1 MLDDCS
7 YRIQFPADCFLI
19 VARKGSAT
27 VNHTLASLYLP
38 FQVVIFVTMQ
48 GSLCPMLD
56 TALCILHVDLLI
68 SEKVACLEC
77 KAAIKTQHLL
87 PHMHYAI
94 RIL

>member
-1 MLDDCS
+1 MIVPIDS
-7 YRIQFPADCFLI
+7 NFQPIVFLLLHVREVQLSI
-19 VARKGSAT
+19 IS
-27 VNHTLASLYLP
+27 LASLYLP

-56 TALCILHVDLLI
+56 TAYCILDVDLLI
-68 SEKVACLEC
+68 SKKVACLEC